1 MSIPSGSRPHDLVR
15 ARVEDADRQR
25 RQRETSRRLWRAA
38 PIAAAACLVIALAG
52 RLAGWS
58 PLVSIA
64 VIALAA
70 AVLGLLVAL
79 ARRPRTVT
87 DADAA
92 AIDAQAAMNGE
103 LRSAHWFVHNRPGA
117 DAGGWIDFH
126 VGRAA
131 ESIQRIDW
139 SRVYP
144 ADPAS
149 RAKAATVVFAAAAL
163 ALAVVFPGRASIGAS
178 VDGKSAPVE
187 ARTPTL
193 AEVIK
198 QIEGLLDQAELGQG
212 RELTAAEM
220 KQLFAQLDKLRAEQ
234 GAKGAKK
241 DGKDGKTEAQSEAA
255 LKALAERAKRA
266 SENTNNDPKVRDQLA
281 EMAEK
286 LSEPGAQNAEN
297 KERDAHQ
304 EEPQPANDIAK
315 SSSSSGDAPAGAQ
328 SVKEASGSAAVGIV
342 MMTNNGGGGKEA
354 SFAVA
359 GGQGIAAG
367 RGQMPDLAAALRK
380 ETVESAQDTEGE
392 KDVAGERRQT
402 ERGTATAAYA
412 HTAAAPAGRGRSAA
426 PPVVP
431 ESRRPALRSYFIR
444 KQ

>member
-1 MSIPSGSRPHDLVR
+1 MSTTPDSPPRELVR

-25 RQRETSRRLWRAA
+25 RLRETSRRLWRVA
-38 PIAAAACLVIALAG
+38 PIAAAACLAIAGLG
-52 RLAGWS
+52 RVSGWS
-58 PLVSIA
+58 PYVSIG
-64 VIALAA
+64 VIVLTAAGIGLAA
-70 AVLGLLVAL
+70 FL

-92 AIDAQAAMNGE
+92 AIDAQAALNGE
-103 LRSAHWFVHNRPGA
+103 LRSAHWFVQNAGNDA
-117 DAGGWIDFH
+117 DGWIDFH
-126 VGRAA
+126 VRRAA
-131 ESIQRIDW
+131 ESIQRINW
-139 SRVYP
+139 SDVYP

-163 ALAVVFPGRASIGAS
+163 ALAIVFPGRASIAAS
-178 VDGKSAPVE
+178 NGRAAAE
-187 ARTPTL
+187 AEAKKPTL
-193 AEVIK
+193 ADVI
-198 QIEGLLDQAELGQG
+198 QQLEGLLADAELGQG
-212 RELTAAEM
+212 RALTAAEM
-220 KQLFAQLDKLRAEQ
+220 QQLFSQLDKLRAER
-234 GAKGAKK
+234 GAKGLKNE
-241 DGKDGKTEAQSEAA
+241 GKPGAPSEAD
-255 LKALAERAKRA
+255 LKALAERAKNA
-266 SENTNNDPKVRDQLA
+266 SENTANDPHVRDQLA

-286 LSEPGAQNAEN
+286 LSEPGAQNAEKN
-297 KERDAHQ
+297 EPRDAS
-304 EEPQPANDIAK
+304 EEGQQPGNDLSK

-328 SVKEASGSAAVGIV
+328 SVKEASSSAAVGVV

-354 SFAVA
+354 SFAVS
-359 GGQGIAAG
+359 GGQELAGG

-380 ETVESAQDTEGE
+380 ETVESAQDNEGE

>member
-1 MSIPSGSRPHDLVR
+1 MSIPEGSRPHDLVR

-25 RQRETSRRLWRAA
+25 RQRETNRRLWRVA

-64 VIALAA
+64 AIVLAA
-70 AVLGLLVAL
+70 AVLGLLVIV

-103 LRSAHWFVHNRPGA
+103 LRSAHWFVHNTPDA
-117 DAGGWIDFH
+117 DTGGWIDFH

-131 ESIQRIDW
+131 ESMQRIDW

-149 RAKAATVVFAAAAL
+149 RAKTATVVFAAAAL
-163 ALAVVFPGRASIGAS
+163 ALAVVFPGRASIAAS
-178 VDGKSAPVE
+178 NGSNAPVE
-187 ARTPTL
+187 KHAPTL

-220 KQLFAQLDKLRAEQ
+220 QQLFSQLDKLRAEQ

-241 DGKDGKTEAQSEAA
+241 DGKDGKTDPPSEAA

-266 SENTNNDPKVRDQLA
+266 SENTDNDPKVRDQLA

-328 SVKEASGSAAVGIV
+328 SVKEASGSAAVGVV